1 MNKKAFTLV
10 ELVVVIFI
18 ISLTTALVM
27 PNFWN
32 SGKRA
37 LKSEAKRI
45 GATLRYINDEAVGKK
60 RLYTVTFDL
69 DSGSWGF
76 RSEGESRTFH
86 IRNDVILN
94 AVRVPSLGN
103 VSSGEVIMEFGASGP
118 AEPVTV
124 HLLAGEDEYSVQ
136 FNHISGRSKVYR
148 GYLM

>member
-10 ELVVVIFI
+10 ELVIVIFI
-18 ISLTTALVM
+18 ISLATALVM
-27 PNFWN
+27 PNLWN

-45 GATLRYINDEAVGKK
+45 SATLRYINDEAVAKK

-76 RSEGESRTFH
+76 RSEGESRNFQMS
-86 IRNDVILN
+86 RDVILN
-94 AVRVPSLGN
+94 DVLVPSLGK

-118 AEPVTV
+118 AEPITV
-124 HLLAGEDEYSVQ
+124 HLMAGEEAYSIQ
-136 FNHISGRSKVYR
+136 FNHISGRSKVHR
-148 GYLM
+148 GYML